1 MEKKLYLHIGYPRTA
16 TKTLQLY
23 LFKKHTDINYLGRF
37 PNRKISHNRLI
48 IKILN
53 YDNKEF
59 ESNFDK
65 LVNETKNLPIDISK
79 TNLISDEF
87 FLLNDFLYNRITIEN
102 SIERISRLC
111 KSSEIELK
119 ILFSV
124 RNQTDIIKSIF
135 SVTFLTSLNTNC
147 TKIIDLISKKKT
159 DTYTHNFVSSLN
171 YQGLYQ
177 KISKFLDKDNIKFVF
192 FEDLQINPT
201 NYFEQISN
209 ILNIDYDQSLKLTK
223 NLHAHEMNDQ
233 ISNDPRLSTKY
244 QMFIYK
250 VRKFRLRSTLEP
262 NFLLKISNFFKKVF
276 LKSSTKKKD
285 VYKNRD
291 QLEAGL
297 MILNKNEKKIK
308 NYFNETNKKFF
319 NIKKTNLAL
328 IKYYF

>member
-16 TKTLQLY
+16 TKTLQFY

-37 PNRKISHNRLI
+37 PNRKISHHRLI

-53 YDNKEF
+53 YDDKQF

-87 FLLNDFLYNRITIEN
+87 FLLNDFLYNRITIEK
-102 SIERISRLC
+102 SLERISRLC
-111 KSSEIELK
+111 KSSEIELI

-159 DTYTHNFVSSLN
+159 DTYTHNFVNSLN

-177 KISKFLDKDNIKFVF
+177 KISKFLGKDNIKFIF

-201 NYFEQISN
+201 NYFAEISD

-233 ISNDPRLSTKY
+233 ISNDPQLSTKY

-250 VRKFRLRSTLEP
+250 VRKFRFKLILEP
-262 NFLLKISNFFKKVF
+262 NFLLKILDFLKKVL
-276 LKSSTKKKD
+276 LKSSLKKKD

-291 QLEAGL
+291 QLETGL
-297 MILNKNEKKIK
+297 MILDKNEKKIK